1 MALDRELVAYHEAGH
16 AVAAHY
22 LSFPVTRI
30 SINREDDDAGHIE
43 YDYGYR
49 MSEVLNESLDDE
61 SLDDESAEEESAE
74 EESPK
79 DENLDYED
87 AKARRQTVLERIAMV
102 SLAGAAAQRRFRA
115 NSVTEEHL
123 EGDRHSTG
131 KALLALVGSDDP
143 ELWGAWEKVLVIRT
157 ERLIARL
164 WSRVEWV
171 ATVLL
176 QRTTLEDKDE
186 INQTILDG
194 DLSLEFRGRKLSPSE
209 RLALSVMQMA
219 KTPSR

>member
-61 SLDDESAEEESAE
+61 SAK

-143 ELWGAWEKVLVIRT
+143 ELWGAWEKVLVVRT

-186 INQTILDG
+186 IDQTILDG

>member
-43 YDYGYR
+43 YEYGYR
-49 MSEVLNESLDDE
+49 MSEVLNESLDD
-61 SLDDESAEEESAE
+61 ESAE

-102 SLAGAAAQRRFRA
+102 SLAGAAARRRFRA

-143 ELWGAWEKVLVIRT
+143 ELWGAWEKVLVVRT

-186 INQTILDG
+186 IIQTILDG

-209 RLALSVMQMA
+209 RLALSVMQMT
-219 KTPSR
+219 KTPSH

>member
-43 YDYGYR
+43 YEYGYR

-61 SLDDESAEEESAE
+61 SVE

-79 DENLDYED
+79 DEDLDYED

-102 SLAGAAAQRRFRA
+102 SLAGAAAQRRFRT

-143 ELWGAWEKVLVIRT
+143 ELWGAWEKVLVVRT
-157 ERLIARL
+157 ERLIERL

-186 INQTILDG
+186 IIQTILDG

-209 RLALSVMQMA
+209 RLALSLMQMA
-219 KTPSR
+219 KTPSH